1 MSMMVRPAPLEE
13 GPVGTDPTFEAFFAD
28 EFARLARALFL
39 LTGTASQAEELAQ
52 EAMVR
57 VYERWA
63 AVSRMDAPT
72 GYLYRTAMNLQRSRL
87 RRIARAARRLGS
99 HETADPIRAAD
110 DRDELRRSLASL
122 PVGQR
127 QAVVLVEWLG
137 FDPQEAARLLGIA
150 PVSVRVRISRAK
162 ATLRASAGGTNDG

>member
-1 MSMMVRPAPLEE
+1 M
-13 GPVGTDPTFEAFFAD
+13 GTDPTFDAFFAD

-39 LTGTASQAEELAQ
+39 LTGTTSEAEDLAQ

-63 AVSRMDAPT
+63 MVSKMDAPT

-87 RRIARAARRLGS
+87 RRLARAARRLGI
-99 HETADPIRAAD
+99 HETTDPIRAAE

-122 PVGQR
+122 PTGQR

-137 FDPQEAARLLGIA
+137 FDPEEAGRLLGIA
-150 PVSVRVRISRAK
+150 AVSVRVRISRAK
-162 ATLRASAGGTNDG
+162 AALRASTGGANDG